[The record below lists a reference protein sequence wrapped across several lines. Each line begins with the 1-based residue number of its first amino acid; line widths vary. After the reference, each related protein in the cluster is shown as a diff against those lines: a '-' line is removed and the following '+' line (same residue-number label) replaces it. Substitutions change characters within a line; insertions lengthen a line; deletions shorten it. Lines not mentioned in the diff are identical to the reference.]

1 MTLYETLEKIS
12 AIKVRFVADVA
23 VLTLTTQ
30 NKFDSCHELQEG
42 KMWHKLN
49 LPAALTTIIHSH
61 WEHDLVGSLLKSCQ
75 GLLKLESKLLSKLPA
90 SFSWAAFFIL
100 AVFSQWETV
109 CLPLGVL
116 PSLNTSFVS
125 TKLQLSR
132 LDNSFKTLFA
142 GLASYGSS
150 IFCLTFSV
158 GLQIFQR
165 SKWKP
170 CLNCEPQNLP
180 RRVHSSGSC

>member
-1 MTLYETLEKIS
+1 MTLCETLEKIS
-12 AIKVRFVADVA
+12 AIKVRFVADVV

-30 NKFDSCHELQEG
+30 SKFDSCPELQEG

-49 LPAALTTIIHSH
+49 LPTALTTIIHPH

-75 GLLKLESKLLSKLPA
+75 GLLKLESRLLTKLPA

-109 CLPLGVL
+109 YPPLGVL
-116 PSLNTSFVS
+116 SSLNTSFVS
-125 TKLQLSR
+125 TKLQLST

-142 GLASYGSS
+142 GLASYGGLT
-150 IFCLTFSV
+150 FCL